1 MPSSKSPHEEE
12 AATRDEAFLEDEG
25 WWRVKIA
32 TPAVT
37 SATTRYLYKG

>member
-1 MPSSKSPHEEE
+1 MERRRRPHALLVVAGLEDLEEE
-12 AATRDEAFLEDEG
+12 EEG

-37 SATTRYLYKG
+37 RRTTRYL

>member
-1 MPSSKSPHEEE
+1 MPRRDRPQKELSLAEE
-12 AATRDEAFLEDEG
+12 DFFFVEG

-37 SATTRYLYKG
+37 RNTTRYL